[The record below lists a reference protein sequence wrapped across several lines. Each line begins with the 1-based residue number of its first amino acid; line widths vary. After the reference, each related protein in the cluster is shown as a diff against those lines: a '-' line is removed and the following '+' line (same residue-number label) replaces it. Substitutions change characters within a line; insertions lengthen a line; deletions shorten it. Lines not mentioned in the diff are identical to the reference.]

1 MTCRYFDSSAVLS
14 ELLIQHSPPAVGDL
28 WLSADERLCS
38 SLLRIECIVAIRR
51 AALRQG
57 GTAEDAWVQERLGL
71 LSDVLDE
78 LNFKPVDS
86 AIEEI
91 IRGAPALADCKT
103 LDTIHVATALHFRTF
118 VDGNFEVVTLD
129 RKMRQLAAKLGFVV
143 QPSE

>member
-1 MTCRYFDSSAVLS
+1 
-14 ELLIQHSPPAVGDL
+14 VGDL